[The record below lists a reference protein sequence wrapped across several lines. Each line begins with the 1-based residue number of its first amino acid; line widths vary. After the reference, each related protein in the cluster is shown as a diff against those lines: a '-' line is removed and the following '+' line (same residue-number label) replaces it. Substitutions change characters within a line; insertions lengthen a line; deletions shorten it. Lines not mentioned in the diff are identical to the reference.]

1 MGFKRKKGDGE
12 GEEMESEDRG
22 RPNSNGTE
30 RRNVILPS
38 MIKNKTV
45 DPQHVVSIP
54 LCAPYHWFTPTAHFK
69 LSNLVLRK
77 DIKWPGLEPKCFTVL
92 CFALKLT
99 ITGPQAPVRCLKFA

>member
-77 DIKWPGLEPKCFTVL
+77 DIKISYIVLMILETSQ
-92 CFALKLT
+92 
-99 ITGPQAPVRCLKFA
+99 ITEILLFI

>member
-77 DIKWPGLEPKCFTVL
+77 DIKNHGNPTSHEPELVLNYFT
-92 CFALKLT
+92 T
-99 ITGPQAPVRCLKFA
+99 R